1 MGQKKK
7 DRDESALQ
15 VAWEYKTFAKFY
27 FLLQIIFI
35 ILFGT
40 LVEYEDTAKGVRS
53 DSGAKHNPGDGKQ
66 LSNFQYIKYQVCRRY
81 AISITLNKAGYTAIQ
96 SRRVWQEQ

>member
-7 DRDESALQ
+7 SSDESALQ
-15 VAWEYKTFAKFY
+15 IAWEYKTFAKFY

-53 DSGAKHNPGDGKQ
+53 PLGAKHNPGDGKQ
-66 LSNFQYIKYQVCRRY
+66 LSNFQYIKYQVCPGVF
-81 AISITLNKAGYTAIQ
+81 IS
-96 SRRVWQEQ
+96 